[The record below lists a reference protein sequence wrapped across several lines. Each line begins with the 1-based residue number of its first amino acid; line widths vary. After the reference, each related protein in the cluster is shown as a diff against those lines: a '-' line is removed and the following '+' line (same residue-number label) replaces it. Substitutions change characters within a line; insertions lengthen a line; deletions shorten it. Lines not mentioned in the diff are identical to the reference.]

1 MKSRSFALQLLT
13 LAGTP
18 VRVHWSLVA
27 LLGIATV
34 GAGVLGGW
42 REALRQGFWWGLLF
56 GLVLLHE
63 IGHLVVARLL
73 RVPVS
78 SILLWPLGGFTAVQL
93 PAGRFGAEFAIA
105 LAGPAVNLLIAMGLS
120 AMGIG
125 GGSLRSP
132 GDRWGFW
139 STLWLFNL
147 LLGVF
152 NLLPVFPLDGG
163 RIMRSLLAMG
173 FGEGRGTRLALRV
186 GQAGAMGI
194 GGLAVWQ
201 FMHRDPGG
209 LVTMTVAMWLFGQ
222 TLQEARLLRRHE
234 HLQRIPVAPYPQPI
248 LIAINDRVALPAAR
262 RLLAHSGQPLL
273 PVESAGQWTE
283 GLFLDPGGIRR
294 RTLRIVDGES
304 SIAAA
309 WSCLARSEEPGL
321 LVIRSGR
328 PIGWLAREQV
338 EALLQDSP

>member
-1 MKSRSFALQLLT
+1 LKPRSFTIRLFT

-18 VRVHWSLVA
+18 VRVHWSLIA
-27 LLGIATV
+27 LLTIAML

-42 REALRQGFWWGLLF
+42 RAALRQGLGWGLLF

-63 IGHLVVARLL
+63 IGHLMAARLL
-73 RVPVS
+73 RIPVS

-105 LAGPAVNLLIAMGLS
+105 LAGPAMNLLIAMGLS
-120 AMGIG
+120 AMGM
-125 GGSLRSP
+125 GGSAIRSP
-132 GDRWGFW
+132 GERWSLG
-139 STLWLFNL
+139 STLWMFNL

-173 FGEGRGTRLALRV
+173 FGEGRGTQLALRV

-194 GGLAVWQ
+194 GGLAGWQ
-201 FMHRDPGG
+201 FMRQDPGG

-273 PVESAGQWTE
+273 PVESAGRWAE
-283 GLFLDPGGIRR
+283 GLFRDAGGIRR

-309 WSCLARSEEPGL
+309 WSCLARSEAPGL
-321 LVIRSGR
+321 LVLRNGR

-338 EALLQDSP
+338 ESLLQDSP